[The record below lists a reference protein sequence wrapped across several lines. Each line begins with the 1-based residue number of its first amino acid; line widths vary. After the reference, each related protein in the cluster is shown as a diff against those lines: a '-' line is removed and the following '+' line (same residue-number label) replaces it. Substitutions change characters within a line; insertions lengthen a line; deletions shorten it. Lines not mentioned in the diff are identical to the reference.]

1 VQVIMFD
8 PGNYTPHYVESLCTA
23 LTVLEAQVELITSP
37 PLFEE
42 VERNCSFATQE
53 LFFPSVRGARRQFLR
68 RHARL
73 RQALKAFSYPLGL
86 WRTWKA
92 LKGRPPG
99 VLHVQWA
106 LVPALDAVLLRKL
119 RARGWR
125 VVYTAH
131 DVITDLS
138 RPRSRRPWRRMF
150 VQTDAVVVHSAR
162 MAQVLREHGGDVV
175 REIHEIPQGVSTFSL
190 SPDVDRGRAR
200 QILGLDPD
208 APLLL
213 FFGMIKPYKGLDYL
227 LRAWPRVL
235 AEFPASKLLIAG
247 EPLLPFQPFERLIHD
262 LNIGDSVVLKLGY
275 VPSSEAQYLFCA
287 ADAVVF
293 PYVEIS
299 TSAVVPV
306 AYHYARPV
314 IATSVGGLPE
324 MVKEGQT
331 GFLVPPCSEQPLA
344 EAICRGLRNPSM
356 LADMGVRGRDW
367 FEREHSWSVVAR
379 QTFDLYRSLLK

>member
-1 VQVIMFD
+1 MLD
-8 PGNYTPHYVESLCTA
+8 PGNFTPHYVESLCTA
-23 LTVLEAQVELITSP
+23 LALLDVQVELITSP

-42 VERNCSFATQE
+42 VEHNLSFATQE
-53 LFFPSVRGARRQFLR
+53 LFFPSVRGARRRFLR
-68 RHARL
+68 RHANL
-73 RQALKAFSYPLGL
+73 RRALKAMSYPLGL

-106 LVPALDAVLLRKL
+106 LIPALDAVLLRKL
-119 RARGWR
+119 RSRGWR

-138 RPRSRRPWRRMF
+138 HPRGRRQWRRMF
-150 VQTDAVVVHSAR
+150 RQTDAVVVHSAR
-162 MAQVLREHGGDVV
+162 MAQVLRDHGGDVV
-175 REIHEIPQGVSTFSL
+175 REIHEIPQAVSTFTL
-190 SPDVDRGRAR
+190 SPDVNRGRAR
-200 QILGLDPD
+200 QILGLDSND
-208 APLLL
+208 PLLL

-235 AEFPASKLLIAG
+235 AEFPRAKLLIAG
-247 EPLLPFQPFERLIHD
+247 EPLLPFQPFERIIHD

-275 VPSSEAQYLFCA
+275 VPSSEAQYFFCA

-356 LADMGVRGRDW
+356 LADMGARGRDW

-379 QTFDLYRSLLK
+379 QTFELYRSLLE